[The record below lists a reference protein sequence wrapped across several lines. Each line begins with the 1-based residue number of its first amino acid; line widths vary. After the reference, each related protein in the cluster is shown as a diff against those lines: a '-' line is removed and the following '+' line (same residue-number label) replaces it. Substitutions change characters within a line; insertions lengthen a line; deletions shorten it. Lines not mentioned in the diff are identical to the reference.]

1 MKGRRVNPIAP
12 LVGFDYAKATL
23 ELLAVYSYETVAEAI
38 GYKSNAS
45 ITRLLEGQVPPH
57 VQGEALW
64 SLYIQTF
71 DRKPPMK

>member
-1 MKGRRVNPIAP
+1 MKGKKIEPIAP
-12 LVGFDYAKATL
+12 LVGFNYAKVTL
-23 ELLAVYSYETVAEAI
+23 ELLQVYSYETVAEAI

-64 SLYIQTF
+64 SLYVQTF
-71 DRKPPMK
+71 NRKPPLT